1 MSVKKGAAPPAGD
14 AVRNRLL
21 AGATGLFARK
31 GYAATT
37 VREIVEAAGVT
48 KPVLYYYFK
57 NKEALYLELMRT
69 PHARFLAM
77 LDESVEGGGSAS
89 DKIRTVLSR
98 HYKMFVRHID
108 IARIGYAVYFGPPQG
123 APYFDFDD
131 FQIKLMETV
140 RLLVLEGIRSGEFRD
155 GDIEAMTLAIIAVQN
170 FANEVEL
177 CRVEMRV
184 GPEGLS
190 RMLDV
195 LMDGMRATG
204 HEKGKRKRT

>member
-1 MSVKKGAAPPAGD
+1 MGDKKGPASP
-14 AVRNRLL
+14 AVDDVRSRLL

-48 KPVLYYYFK
+48 KPVLYYYFA
-57 NKEALYLELMRT
+57 NKEALYLELMRA

-98 HYKMFVRHID
+98 HYEMFVLHNE

-123 APYFDFDD
+123 APFFDFDD
-131 FQIKLMETV
+131 FQLKLMETI
-140 RLLVLEGIRSGEFRD
+140 RLLVREGIGSGEFRD
-155 GDIEAMTLAIIAVQN
+155 GDIEAMTLAINAVQN
-170 FANEVEL
+170 FVNQVEL
-177 CRVEMRV
+177 CRIEMRV
-184 GPEGLS
+184 GLDGLA

-195 LMDGMRATG
+195 LLDGMRANDYG
-204 HEKGKRKRT
+204 KGKRKRT